1 MSNISKTAT
10 DTTMVNENR
19 IWNWPW
25 AIDWHHDLWPWMTMN
40 RPRSK
45 SHDFLIKYLEYED
58 RYNVEHNK
66 RSDGKPS
73 AGFRLA
79 LCTLILD

>member
-1 MSNISKTAT
+1 
-10 DTTMVNENR
+10 
-19 IWNWPW
+19 
-25 AIDWHHDLWPWMTMN
+25 MN

-79 LCTLILD
+79 LCTLILDDLELAYYKVITIARQILRNW